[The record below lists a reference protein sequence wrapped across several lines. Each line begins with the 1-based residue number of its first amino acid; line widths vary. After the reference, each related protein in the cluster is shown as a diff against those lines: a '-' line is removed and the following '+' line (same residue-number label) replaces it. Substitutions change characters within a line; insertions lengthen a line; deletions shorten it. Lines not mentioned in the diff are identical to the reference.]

1 MDFLINIAEHFTG
14 LFQAGADQ
22 FTSFV
27 GGMIPLIACLIL
39 FVNALIQFIGEDR
52 VFGFM
57 KKMTRFTLLRYT
69 VIPFLAC
76 FFLTIT
82 GLFPHANS
90 SELFVW
96 LGVSGGFASV
106 GNQSDL
112 AIRFL
117 LTGFVICLIRGIV
130 TEQLAKRF
138 AARRTAEVS

>member
-1 MDFLINIAEHFTG
+1 MDFLINIAEHF
-14 LFQAGADQ
+14 
-22 FTSFV
+22 
-27 GGMIPLIACLIL
+27 
-39 FVNALIQFIGEDR
+39 
-52 VFGFM
+52 
-57 KKMTRFTLLRYT
+57 
-69 VIPFLAC
+69 
-76 FFLTIT
+76 T